1 MAADVPSKEPL
12 EFRAGD
18 TVLWTK
24 SLSDYPANAGWALTY
39 YLVGASRKLTIVA
52 TADGADFSVTIP
64 KTDTATLEAGF
75 YSLVG
80 VVTSATETFTIGP
93 ELRVQV
99 LPNFA
104 SDQAVQAGYDG
115 RSFNRRVRDGLRA
128 MIEGSA
134 EFPEIAYT
142 IFGERN
148 VQLIPWREKNDAL
161 ALYESKV
168 AQEERQDAANRGER
182 TGVYFKFTRPR

>member
-1 MAADVPSKEPL
+1 MAATVATKEPL

-18 TVLWTK
+18 TVVFTK
-24 SLSDYPANAGWALTY
+24 SLPDYSAADGWTLTY

-52 TADGADFSVTIP
+52 TADGADFSITIP
-64 KTDTATLEAGF
+64 KTDTATLDAGA

-104 SDQAVQAGYDG
+104 SDSAVAPGFDS
-115 RSFNRRVRDGLRA
+115 RSYNRRVRDALRA
-128 MIEGSA
+128 MVEGSA

-142 IFGERN
+142 IFGERS
-148 VQLIPWREKNDAL
+148 VQLIPWKEKNDAL
-161 ALYESKV
+161 ALFESKV
-168 AQEERQDAANRGER
+168 LQEERAEAAARGER
-182 TGVYFKFTRPR
+182 TGVYFKFVRPQ